1 MFPKSLDSNGLLWGV
16 VVPAYGDGRVL
27 EESLGR
33 VLPVD
38 DEDEGLEDGRDVGR
52 HISPCQTKETWLFLY
67 FLNFLS

>member
-1 MFPKSLDSNGLLWGV
+1 M
-16 VVPAYGDGRVL
+16 VPAYGDGRVL

-67 FLNFLS
+67 FFYFLS